1 MGGPKVF
8 VVATLASSRPA
19 SPFAF
24 RNYELPDEATPIAE
38 QLSACAGSC
47 KHHVWEVGGTRWPAL
62 PSGTQRAQ
70 HDGRRADIWV
80 VGDHAPSSNLCLPP
94 QTAHNIFR
102 ACMSTFAMWLP
113 SPAVVQCWCS
123 CSSPSQSLAC
133 LGALSS
139 LGRSAWL
146 LTVVL
151 PTAQCVAVGAG
162 CAGLVCCPVLP
173 R

>member
-47 KHHVWEVGGTRWPAL
+47 KHHVWEVGAPGR
-62 PSGTQRAQ
+62 PSP
-70 HDGRRADIWV
+70 
-80 VGDHAPSSNLCLPP
+80 PSSTEHTHILYGDWAPLHATCVCLRRLG
-94 QTAHNIFR
+94 TNIVCR
-102 ACMSTFAMWLP
+102 CMSILLVWHANKPLACWLCTACAAGESAMCTRD
-113 SPAVVQCWCS
+113 PATYVHA
-123 CSSPSQSLAC
+123 SPSRYLASC
-133 LGALSS
+133 S

-151 PTAQCVAVGAG
+151 RCRLCEPRQ
-162 CAGLVCCPVLP
+162 LP
-173 R
+173 RTI